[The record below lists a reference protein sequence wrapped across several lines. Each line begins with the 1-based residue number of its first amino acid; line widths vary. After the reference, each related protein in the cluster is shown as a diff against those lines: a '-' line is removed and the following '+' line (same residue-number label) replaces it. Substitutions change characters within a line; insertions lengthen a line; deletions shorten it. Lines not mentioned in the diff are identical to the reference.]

1 MMLLS
6 MIVIENKVPRNPA
19 GKSAE
24 LKPRLQRLSIML
36 QQAKDAETEYTS
48 LRFEGPMHMQEDV
61 TFEEEAKFDRLNWS
75 RRSQGRSHVRE

>member
-1 MMLLS
+1 
-6 MIVIENKVPRNPA
+6 
-19 GKSAE
+19 
-24 LKPRLQRLSIML
+24 ML
-36 QQAKDAETEYTS
+36 QQAKDADTEYTS